1 MDAWRI
7 ILPMAMPSPATETDR
22 EVLAGIVERVTF
34 HDAEIGQRLGLQ
46 FKARFRSGAPGG
58 NADNWPERVAALD
71 PSRSLKQPGAVTGT
85 GLSSPISIYGFA
97 KMSVI
102 PRATVD
108 VSEAGV
114 AADDPIAGMSYAVST
129 LRAPIG

>member
-1 MDAWRI
+1 MEE
-7 ILPMAMPSPATETDR
+7 LT
-22 EVLAGIVERVTF
+22 LAP
-34 HDAEIGQRLGLQ
+34 
-46 FKARFRSGAPGG
+46 SGASS
-58 NADNWPERVAALD
+58 ATD